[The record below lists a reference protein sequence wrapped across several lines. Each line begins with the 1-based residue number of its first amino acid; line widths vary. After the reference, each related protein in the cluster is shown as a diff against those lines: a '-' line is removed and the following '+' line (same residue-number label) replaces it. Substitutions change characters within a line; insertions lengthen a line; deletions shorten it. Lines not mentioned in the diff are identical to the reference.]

1 MPAHRAARLGVQARK
16 ISLALSAPTAFGVG
30 VMPLLSATSL
40 SAALQGGGATAASAD
55 PRG

>member
-30 VMPLLSATSL
+30 VVPLLSATSL